1 MSCFSSKKRQ
11 NFILSVMKK
20 TLKLLSALMIGL
32 ALLNTSC
39 RSEENEL
46 VESPQNET
54 LEANSTVANLLQR
67 TAQNDGSDDNI
78 IDNASCLDIELP
90 VTVIVDGLEI
100 TVDTEDDLDLI
111 EDIYDEFD
119 DDEDVLEILFPIT
132 IVLADFT
139 EVTINNFDEL
149 EDLAEDCAGENEDD
163 DDIECADI
171 QYPVEASIF
180 DTNNELV
187 GTLTIDDDEELFLFI
202 DDLEDTQ
209 IVTIG
214 FPIVVVL
221 SDGTEVEASNLDEL
235 EEILD
240 NADDDCDEDD
250 DNDFNDDD
258 CDDCDSELLTDIIIS
273 CPDWYVDDLERDD
286 MDLTDEYDGFT
297 FSFFEGGTVVA
308 TDGVDEFQGSWSA
321 EGSENDIVMVIEIPE
336 LPDFNGE
343 WNVHE
348 IEEDDDSLEISLE
361 IGDDDELEFKS
372 ECEDD

>member
-1 MSCFSSKKRQ
+1 
-11 NFILSVMKK
+11 MKK
-20 TLKLLSALMIGL
+20 TLKLLSVLMIGF
-32 ALLNTSC
+32 ALINTAC
-39 RSEENEL
+39 RSEETEIL
-46 VESPQNET
+46 DSPQNET
-54 LEANSTVANLLQR
+54 LEANSRVANLLQR

-90 VTVIVDGLEI
+90 VTVVIEGLEI
-100 TVDTEDDLDLI
+100 VVNSEEDLELI
-111 EDIYDEFD
+111 EDIFDEFD
-119 DDEDVLEILFPIT
+119 DDEDILEIIFPIT

-139 EVTINNFDEL
+139 EITINNFDEL
-149 EDLAEDCAGENEDD
+149 EDLAEDCAGENEED

-171 QYPVEASIF
+171 QYPLEASIF

-187 GTLTIDDDEELFLFI
+187 GTLTIDDDEELYLFI

-221 SDGTEVEASNLDEL
+221 SDGTEIEASNLDQL

-240 NADDDCDEDD
+240 NAEDDCDEDD
-250 DNDFNDDD
+250 DNDYNDDD
-258 CDDCDSELLTDIIIS
+258 CDDCDSDQLSDIITS
-273 CPDWYVDDLERDD
+273 CSEWYVDDLERDD

-297 FSFFEGGTVVA
+297 FGFFEGGTVVA

-321 EGSENDIVMVIEIPE
+321 EGTGNEIVMVVDIPE

-348 IEEDDDSLEISLE
+348 IEEEDDSLEINLE
-361 IGDDDELEFKS
+361 IGDEDELEFKS
-372 ECEDD
+372 ECQ

>member
-1 MSCFSSKKRQ
+1 
-11 NFILSVMKK
+11 MKK
-20 TLKLLSALMIGL
+20 TLNLLSAFLIGL
-32 ALLNTSC
+32 AVLNTSC
-39 RSEENEL
+39 RTEETEI
-46 VESPQNET
+46 VDSPQNET
-54 LEANSTVANLLQR
+54 LEANSRVANLLQR
-67 TAQNDGSDDNI
+67 TAQNDGSDDNS

-90 VTVIVDGLEI
+90 VTVIVDGIEIVVDSEEDLE
-100 TVDTEDDLDLI
+100 LI
-111 EDIYDEFD
+111 ENIYDEFD

-139 EVTINNFDEL
+139 EITINNFDEL
-149 EDLAEDCAGENEDD
+149 EDLAENCAGENEDD

-171 QYPVEASIF
+171 QYPLEASIF

-187 GTLTIDDDEELFLFI
+187 GTLTIDDDEELYLFI
-202 DDLEDTQ
+202 EDLEDTQ
-209 IVTIG
+209 IITIG

-250 DNDFNDDD
+250 DNDYNDDD
-258 CDDCDSELLTDIIIS
+258 CDDCNTELLNDIITS
-273 CPDWYVDDLERDD
+273 CPDWFVDELERND
-286 MDLTDEYDGFT
+286 MELTDEYNGFT
-297 FSFFEGGTVVA
+297 FSFFEGGTVVG

-321 EGSENDIVMVIEIPE
+321 EGSGNDIVMVIDIPE

-348 IEEDDDSLEISLE
+348 IEEDDDSLEINLE
-361 IGDDDELEFKS
+361 FGEDNELEFRS
-372 ECEDD
+372 ECED